1 MCERPVSVAFV
12 VARNRVRMAVFAGLK
27 SEFWLAFWSFREETH
42 NYRIAMTSRRW
53 RLELRVYVTKLQ
65 KSKDG
70 EFRFVHRCTCRCLV
84 RFHFARNELILVALY
99 REALC
104 VCLAQVSSVHC
115 LLLWLRVAS
124 LANIQTRLDSLSQVA
139 ATSGWLKLAV
149 GSHFGMHRSS

>member
-1 MCERPVSVAFV
+1 MTLLSGFFCCSLQEALVWKVCLVLVYGEGVRRTMCERPVSVAFI

-27 SEFWLAFWSFREETH
+27 SEFWLAFWSFREESH
-42 NYRIAMTSRRW
+42 NYRIAMTSRWW

-70 EFRFVHRCTCRCLV
+70 EFRFVHRCTRRCLV

-104 VCLAQVSSVHC
+104 VSGSSFLC
-115 LLLWLRVAS
+115 PLPVA
-124 LANIQTRLDSLSQVA
+124 LNL
-139 ATSGWLKLAV
+139 
-149 GSHFGMHRSS
+149 